1 MKPTMLFVVALALFV
16 FAGNARAQVSNYGTA
31 AENAAQTQAQ
41 QAGQNAVNGAMGSM
55 GLAPAASASPAAA
68 ASPASGDAT
77 AANAAP
83 AAAPAAAAPA
93 DASAPAAAA
102 AAAPA
107 AAVPAVPAA
116 PPTRALPLPPQERR
130 PLQPALAQRRLQQLR
145 TDAADSRKFDQ
156 RRKPRDVSATS
167 IAFVATDASARTVA
181 SRYTHRRPF
190 LLPAPELDR
199 DD

>member
-1 MKPTMLFVVALALFV
+1 MPPKHKLSKQGRTPST
-16 FAGNARAQVSNYGTA
+16 ARWARWVWRPPPPHLPLPQPL
-31 AENAAQTQAQ
+31 Q
-41 QAGQNAVNGAMGSM
+41 QAETRRRQTRHRPQLQPPPLLLTRVRP
-55 GLAPAASASPAAA
+55 LLPRP
-68 ASPASGDAT
+68 PR
-77 AANAAP
+77 P
-83 AAAPAAAAPA
+83 RLQCLHLLLF
-93 DASAPAAAA
+93 
-102 AAAPA
+102 
-107 AAVPAVPAA
+107 
-116 PPTRALPLPPQERR
+116 PPTRALPLPQRRR

>member
-102 AAAPA
+102 APA
-107 AAVPAVPAA
+107 AAVLQFLQF
-116 PPTRALPLPPQERR
+116 PPTRALPLPPQSAGRSSRHWRSASSSSSVLTRQIRESSISGSSRETSVR
-130 PLQPALAQRRLQQLR
+130 HPL
-145 TDAADSRKFDQ
+145 
-156 RRKPRDVSATS
+156 
-167 IAFVATDASARTVA
+167 
-181 SRYTHRRPF
+181 
-190 LLPAPELDR
+190 LL
-199 DD
+199 

>member
-1 MKPTMLFVVALALFV
+1 MPPKHKLSKQGRTPSTARWARWVWRPQPRPHPLPQPLPQAEMRRRQTPHRPQLRQSLLLLMRARPLLPRPPHPLLPCLLF
-16 FAGNARAQVSNYGTA
+16 
-31 AENAAQTQAQ
+31 
-41 QAGQNAVNGAMGSM
+41 
-55 GLAPAASASPAAA
+55 
-68 ASPASGDAT
+68 
-77 AANAAP
+77 
-83 AAAPAAAAPA
+83 
-93 DASAPAAAA
+93 
-102 AAAPA
+102 
-107 AAVPAVPAA
+107 